1 MYEVLYELHNLFRGI
16 RLRRAAVAASAA
28 VFLRFILCIVGSVL
42 REQLKIHAPFGFLIS
57 HFILLS
63 PVLHLSAVRAC
74 VVDCSFTPAPA
85 KKGIQKA
92 ASFSMRLGAE

>member
-16 RLRRAAVAASAA
+16 RLRGAAVAAVS
-28 VFLRFILCIVGSVL
+28 LRLIYFTVRNVL
-42 REQLKIHAPFGFLIS
+42 REQLKIHAPFGFLIF
-57 HFILLS
+57 HFDL
-63 PVLHLSAVRAC
+63 LSAVRAC

-92 ASFSMRLGAE
+92 ASFSMRLGAVWIT

>member
-1 MYEVLYELHNLFRGI
+1 MGNAVCNERMGVKDRYAPILQVYLAALGHNNAGDQ
-16 RLRRAAVAASAA
+16 LR
-28 VFLRFILCIVGSVL
+28 
-42 REQLKIHAPFGFLIS
+42 QP
-57 HFILLS
+57 ILLS

>member
-16 RLRRAAVAASAA
+16 RLRGTAVAAF
-28 VFLRFILCIVGSVL
+28 FLRIISFTVGSVL
-42 REQLKIHAPFGFLIS
+42 REQLKIYAPFGSLIF
-57 HFILLS
+57 HFDLLS

-74 VVDCSFTPAPA
+74 VVDCSFTSAPA

-92 ASFSMRLGAE
+92 ASFSMRLGAVWI

>member
-16 RLRRAAVAASAA
+16 RLRRAAAAAF
-28 VFLRFILCIVGSVL
+28 VLRLISFTVGSVL
-42 REQLKIHAPFGFLIS
+42 REQLKIHAPFGFLI
-57 HFILLS
+57 FYFDLLS
-63 PVLHLSAVRAC
+63 PVLRLPAVRAC

-92 ASFSMRLGAE
+92 ASFLMRLGAVWS